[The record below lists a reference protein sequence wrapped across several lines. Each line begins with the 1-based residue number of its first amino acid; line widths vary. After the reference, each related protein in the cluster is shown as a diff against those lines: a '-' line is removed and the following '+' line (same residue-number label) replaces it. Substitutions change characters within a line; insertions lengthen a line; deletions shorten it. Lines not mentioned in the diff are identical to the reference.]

1 MKAATNMN
9 GEIDDR
15 VLTATAPGPA
25 SSPNPSLAA
34 KSPIVSIVNI
44 SKTYARGNV
53 VALTD
58 VSFDVGRGEFI
69 VILGPSGAGKST
81 LLRCINR
88 LALPTT
94 GQVFLNGSEVTDA
107 RRALR
112 SVRREIGMVFQQFN
126 LVTRLSVMMN
136 VLSGRL
142 SYRSTWR
149 SLFYSFTRED
159 RAIALECLEM
169 VALGHKAFQRAD
181 TLSGGEQQRVAIAR
195 ALAQRPKVILA
206 DEPVASLDPKIARQV
221 LHYLKD
227 ISQRLGIS
235 VICNLHQIDF
245 AREYAERIVGISQG
259 KVIFDGPPSALT
271 DGILDQ
277 IYGSRSENAVD

>member
-1 MKAATNMN
+1 MNMN
-9 GEIDDR
+9 VDIDGQ
-15 VLTATAPGPA
+15 LTPVA
-25 SSPNPSLAA
+25 SQTG
-34 KSPIVSIVNI
+34 KTPIVSIANVG
-44 SKTYARGNV
+44 KTYARGNL
-53 VALTD
+53 VALND
-58 VSFDVGRGEFI
+58 VSFHVGRGEFI

-88 LALPTT
+88 LAQPTS
-94 GQVFLNGSEVTDA
+94 GKIYLNGREVTDDRREL
-107 RRALR
+107 RRA
-112 SVRREIGMVFQQFN
+112 RREIGMVFQQFN
-126 LVTRLSVMMN
+126 LVTRLSVIMN
-136 VLSGRL
+136 VLTGRL

-149 SLFYSFTRED
+149 GFIYSFTRED

-195 ALAQRPKVILA
+195 ALAQRPNVILA

-221 LHYLKD
+221 LRYLKD

-245 AREYAERIVGISQG
+245 AREYAERIVGLSEG
-259 KVIFDGPPSALT
+259 KMVFDGPPSALT
-271 DGILDQ
+271 DAIINE
-277 IYGSRSENAVD
+277 IYGMQPEAAVD

>member
-1 MKAATNMN
+1 MN
-9 GEIDDR
+9 VNVSTTDR
-15 VLTATAPGPA
+15 VVSMA
-25 SSPNPSLAA
+25 SPE
-34 KSPIVSIVNI
+34 KSPIVSLVNV
-44 SKTYARGNV
+44 SKTYVRGKL

-58 VSFDVGRGEFI
+58 VSFDVGHGEFV

-81 LLRCINR
+81 MLRCINR
-88 LALPTT
+88 LAQPTG
-94 GQVFLNGSEVTDA
+94 GQIFLRDREITDA
-107 RRALR
+107 PRSLR
-112 SVRREIGMVFQQFN
+112 KARQEIGMVFQQFN

-149 SLFYSFTRED
+149 LFYSFTRED

-195 ALAQRPKVILA
+195 ALAQRPKLILA

-221 LHYLKD
+221 LDYLKD
-227 ISQRLGIS
+227 VSQRLGIS

-245 AREYAERIVGISQG
+245 AREYAERIIGLSQG
-259 KVIFDGPPSALT
+259 KLIFDGPPSALT
-271 DGILDQ
+271 DDIINQ
-277 IYGSRSENAVD
+277 IYGSRKESAVE

>member
-1 MKAATNMN
+1 MNMN
-9 GEIDDR
+9 VSTVSQAANAAPVDR
-15 VLTATAPGPA
+15 
-25 SSPNPSLAA
+25 
-34 KSPIVSIVNI
+34 SPILSLVNV
-44 SKTYARGNV
+44 SKTYVRGKL

-58 VSFDVGRGEFI
+58 VSFDIGQGEFV

-81 LLRCINR
+81 MLRCINR
-88 LALPTT
+88 LAQPTG
-94 GQVFLNGSEVTDA
+94 GQVFLRGQEITDA
-107 RRALR
+107 PRSLR
-112 SVRREIGMVFQQFN
+112 KARQEIGMVFQQFN
-126 LVTRLSVMMN
+126 LVTRLSVMTN

-195 ALAQRPKVILA
+195 ALAQQPKIILA

-221 LHYLKD
+221 LDYLRD
-227 ISQRLGIS
+227 VSQRLGIS
-235 VICNLHQIDF
+235 VICNLHQINF
-245 AREYAERIVGISQG
+245 AREYAQRIIGLAQG
-259 KVIFDGPPSALT
+259 KLIFDGPPSALT
-271 DGILDQ
+271 DDIISQ
-277 IYGSRSENAVD
+277 IYGTRVESSGE

>member
-1 MKAATNMN
+1 VKANMN
-9 GEIDDR
+9 MNVTPDNNVIS
-15 VLTATAPGPA
+15 VAPPE
-25 SSPNPSLAA
+25 
-34 KSPIVSIVNI
+34 KSPIVSLVNV
-44 SKTYARGNV
+44 SKTYVRGRL

-58 VSFDVGRGEFI
+58 VSFEVGHGEFV

-81 LLRCINR
+81 MLRCINR
-88 LALPTT
+88 LAEPTG
-94 GQVFLNGSEVTDA
+94 GQIFLRGIEITDA
-107 RRALR
+107 PRSLR
-112 SVRREIGMVFQQFN
+112 KARREIGMVFQQFN

-195 ALAQRPKVILA
+195 ALAQRPKLILA

-221 LHYLKD
+221 LDYLRD
-227 ISQRLGIS
+227 VSQRLGIS

-245 AREYAERIVGISQG
+245 AREYAERIIGLSQG
-259 KVIFDGPPSALT
+259 RLIFDGPPSALT
-271 DGILDQ
+271 DDIINQ
-277 IYGSRSENAVD
+277 IYGSRTENAVG

>member
-1 MKAATNMN
+1 VKANMN
-9 GEIDDR
+9 MNVTPDNKVIS
-15 VLTATAPGPA
+15 VAPVE
-25 SSPNPSLAA
+25 
-34 KSPIVSIVNI
+34 KSPIVSLVNV
-44 SKTYARGNV
+44 SKTYVRGKL

-58 VSFDVGRGEFI
+58 VSFEVGHGEFV

-81 LLRCINR
+81 MLRCINR
-88 LALPTT
+88 LAEPTG
-94 GQVFLNGSEVTDA
+94 GQIFLRGVEITDSP
-107 RRALR
+107 RSLR
-112 SVRREIGMVFQQFN
+112 QARREIGMVFQQFN

-195 ALAQRPKVILA
+195 ALAQRPKLILA

-221 LHYLKD
+221 LDYLRD
-227 ISQRLGIS
+227 VSQRLGIS

-245 AREYAERIVGISQG
+245 AREYAERIIGLSQG
-259 KVIFDGPPSALT
+259 RLIFDGPPSALT
-271 DGILDQ
+271 DDIINQ
-277 IYGSRSENAVD
+277 IYGSRMEKAVD